1 MRFGAFAAGT
11 HSKEGCAQ
19 CPERCENAQDE
30 ERPGRPTAS
39 LAMPKQS
46 ARIRILIVDDHP
58 VLREGLTAIIESQA
72 DLKVIGEA
80 ETGKDAIALFEKHLP
95 DITLMDLGLPDIHGI
110 DVIKRL
116 RAAHTDARF
125 IVLTTYLGD
134 VQALRALQ
142 AGASGYLL
150 KATLR
155 RDLLDTIRA
164 VHSGKR
170 YVQTEVASDIA
181 QHAADHALT
190 EREIE
195 VLKLIA
201 QGCSNKLV
209 ADRLNISEDTVK
221 GHVRNILE
229 KLKANDR
236 THAVTIALHRGYFE
250 I

>member
-1 MRFGAFAAGT
+1 
-11 HSKEGCAQ
+11 
-19 CPERCENAQDE
+19 
-30 ERPGRPTAS
+30 
-39 LAMPKQS
+39 MPKQS
-46 ARIRILIVDDHP
+46 SPKIRILVVDDHA
-58 VLREGLTAIIESQA
+58 VLREGLTMIIESQA
-72 DLKVIGEA
+72 DLRVVA
-80 ETGKDAIALFEKHLP
+80 ETGSGKQAVALFEEHLP
-95 DITLMDLGLPDIHGI
+95 DITLLDLGLPDIHGV
-110 DVIKRL
+110 DVIKAIREQ
-116 RAAHTDARF
+116 HPEARI

-134 VQALRALQ
+134 VQALRALR

-164 VHSGKR
+164 IHSGQR
-170 YVQTEVASDIA
+170 HVQAEVASEIA
-181 QHAADHALT
+181 NHAADHPLT
-190 EREIE
+190 EREIA

-201 QGCSNKLV
+201 KGCSNKIV

>member
-1 MRFGAFAAGT
+1 
-11 HSKEGCAQ
+11 
-19 CPERCENAQDE
+19 
-30 ERPGRPTAS
+30 
-39 LAMPKQS
+39 MPKQS

-58 VLREGLTAIIESQA
+58 VLREGLTTIIESQA
-72 DLKVIGEA
+72 DLKVVAEA
-80 ETGKDAIALFEKHLP
+80 GTGKEAIALFEEHVP

-116 RAAHTDARF
+116 HTRHPDARI

-134 VQALRALQ
+134 VQALRALR
-142 AGASGYLL
+142 AGAAGYLL

-164 VHSGKR
+164 IYSGQR
-170 YVQTEVASDIA
+170 HVQSDVASEIA

-201 QGCSNKLV
+201 KGCSNKIV
-209 ADRLNISEDTVK
+209 ADRLQITEDTVK

>member
-1 MRFGAFAAGT
+1 MQKHLT
-11 HSKEGCAQ
+11 SK
-19 CPERCENAQDE
+19 
-30 ERPGRPTAS
+30 
-39 LAMPKQS
+39 
-46 ARIRILIVDDHP
+46 IRILIVDDHT
-58 VLREGLTAIIESQA
+58 VLRDGLTAIIESQA
-72 DLKVIGEA
+72 DLKVVAEA
-80 ETGKDAIALFEKHLP
+80 GTGKDGISLFEEHLP

-110 DVIKRL
+110 DVIRRL
-116 RAAHTDARF
+116 RAKHPDARI

-134 VQALRALQ
+134 VQALRALR
-142 AGASGYLL
+142 AGAAGYLL

-164 VHSGKR
+164 VHAGQR
-170 YVQTEVASDIA
+170 HVQTEVASEIA
-181 QHAADHALT
+181 NHAADHSLT

-201 QGCSNKLV
+201 TGCSNKIV
-209 ADRLNISEDTVK
+209 ADRLTISEDTVK

-229 KLKANDR
+229 KLNANDR

>member
-1 MRFGAFAAGT
+1 MAKLST
-11 HSKEGCAQ
+11 
-19 CPERCENAQDE
+19 
-30 ERPGRPTAS
+30 
-39 LAMPKQS
+39 PKT
-46 ARIRILIVDDHP
+46 RILIVDDHP
-58 VLREGLTAIIESQA
+58 VLREGLALIIESQP
-72 DLKVIGEA
+72 DLQVVAEA
-80 ETGKDAIALFEKHLP
+80 GTGKQALEQFEKHLP
-95 DITLMDLGLPDIHGI
+95 DITLMDLGLPDVHGV

-116 RAAHTDARF
+116 KAEHPEARI

-150 KATLR
+150 KGTLR

-164 VHSGKR
+164 VHSGQR
-170 YVQTEVASDIA
+170 HVQGEVASELA
-181 QHAADHALT
+181 HHATDQTLT
-190 EREIE
+190 ERELE

-201 QGCSNKLV
+201 KGCSNKLV
-209 ADRLNISEDTVK
+209 ADRLNITEDTVK

-236 THAVTIALHRGYFE
+236 THAVTIAVHRGYFE

>member
-1 MRFGAFAAGT
+1 MQKHLT
-11 HSKEGCAQ
+11 SK
-19 CPERCENAQDE
+19 
-30 ERPGRPTAS
+30 
-39 LAMPKQS
+39 
-46 ARIRILIVDDHP
+46 IRILIVDDHT
-58 VLREGLTAIIESQA
+58 VLRDGLTAIIESQA
-72 DLKVIGEA
+72 DLQVVAEA
-80 ETGKDAIALFEKHLP
+80 GTGKDGISLFEEHLP

-110 DVIKRL
+110 DVIRRL
-116 RAAHTDARF
+116 RAKHPEARI

-134 VQALRALQ
+134 VQALRALR
-142 AGASGYLL
+142 AGAAGYLL

-164 VHSGKR
+164 VHSGQR
-170 YVQTEVASDIA
+170 HVQTEVASEIA
-181 QHAADHALT
+181 NHAADHSLT

-201 QGCSNKLV
+201 TGCSNKIV
-209 ADRLNISEDTVK
+209 ADRLTISEDTVK

-229 KLKANDR
+229 KLNANDR

>member
-1 MRFGAFAAGT
+1 MVREFVARVSGHGPRADDVMA
-11 HSKEGCAQ
+11 
-19 CPERCENAQDE
+19 
-30 ERPGRPTAS
+30 
-39 LAMPKQS
+39 KQS
-46 ARIRILIVDDHP
+46 ASKIRILIVDDHP
-58 VLREGLTAIIESQA
+58 VLREGLTLIIESQPDCQVVA
-72 DLKVIGEA
+72 EA
-80 ETGKDAIALFEKHLP
+80 GTGKEAVELFQEYLP
-95 DITLMDLGLPDIHGI
+95 DITLMDLGLPDIPGI

-116 RAAHTDARF
+116 LAQHPDARI

-142 AGASGYLL
+142 AGAAGYLL

-164 VHSGKR
+164 VHSGQR
-170 YVQTEVASDIA
+170 HVQSEVASELA
-181 QHAADHALT
+181 QHAADQSLT

-195 VLKLIA
+195 VLRLIA
-201 QGCSNKLV
+201 KGCSNKIV
-209 ADRLNISEDTVK
+209 ADRLDITEDTVK